1 MRDILGIMDRAEA
14 FLIDAMNSSGSS
26 TFFGF
31 AYAIFFSFKKRFVEE
46 KVIDSSESVFSAD
59 T

>member
-1 MRDILGIMDRAEA
+1 MRDILGVMDRAEA

-31 AYAIFFSFKKRFVEE
+31 AYAIFFSFKKRFIEE
-46 KVIDSSESVFSAD
+46 KVTDTSESAMGD